1 LKKEEG
7 LVMDELAL
15 QPVERCEVVVLVDN
29 YIDVLLPSQ
38 DGVIRPPLARGG
50 MIPEDTI
57 LAEHGLSVLLK
68 LTYGGEPHL
77 VLMDA
82 GYTDQVLPHNLNYLG
97 ISLSSVELVV
107 MSHGHMDHYGGL
119 VWAVEQISQKPVPIV
134 IHPDAFATP
143 RFFKLPDGNNLRFPV
158 MDRKAVEGAGA
169 QFHEIAGPNL
179 QMANHLLVTGA
190 VERVT
195 SFEKGMP
202 NAYVKRGDE
211 LVHDDISDDQGCV
224 VNIRDEGIV
233 VISGCAHAGIIN
245 TIKYAQKLTGIDRVL
260 GVIGGF
266 HLSGPVFE
274 PIIPDT
280 IAAMKEINPKRLV
293 PMHCTGWN
301 AIKAFEAAMP
311 EAFALNASGTT
322 YQF

>member
-1 LKKEEG
+1 MG
-7 LVMDELAL
+7 TYGL
-15 QPVERCEVVVLVDN
+15 QPVEKCEVVVLVDN
-29 YIDVLLPSQ
+29 YIDVLLPPK
-38 DGVIRPPLARGG
+38 DGVVRPPLARGD

-57 LAEHGLSVLLK
+57 LAEHGLSILLK
-68 LTYGGEPHL
+68 LTYGGKTHQ

-82 GYTDQVLPHNLNYLG
+82 GYTDKVLPHNLMYLG
-97 ISLSSVELVV
+97 MSLEGVELVV

-119 VWAVEQISQKPVPIV
+119 TWAVGQIKKTPVPIV
-134 IHPDAFATP
+134 IHPNAFATP
-143 RFFKLPDGNNLRFPV
+143 RFFKLPDGRDLLFPV
-158 MDRKAVEGAGA
+158 MNRQAVENAGGA
-169 QFHEIAGPNL
+169 FEEHTEPSL
-179 QMANHLLVTGA
+179 QLDEHFLVTGQ

-195 SFEKGMP
+195 PFEKGMP
-202 NAYVKRGDE
+202 SAFMKQGE
-211 LVHDDISDDQGCV
+211 TLIHDDILDDQGCV
-224 VNIRDEGIV
+224 INIRNEGLV

-245 TIKYAQKLTGIDRVL
+245 TIKYAQKLTGMDRVL

-280 IAAMKEINPKRLV
+280 IEAMKEINPKRLV

>member
-1 LKKEEG
+1 M
-7 LVMDELAL
+7 VMGEINL
-15 QPVERCEVVVLVDN
+15 QPVERCEVIVLVDN
-29 YIDVLLPSQ
+29 YIDLLLPPK
-38 DGVIRPPLARGG
+38 DGVVRPPLATGDV
-50 MIPEDTI
+50 IPEDTI
-57 LAEHGLSVLLK
+57 LAEHGLSILLR
-68 LTYGGEPHL
+68 LTYGGETHS

-82 GYTDQVLPHNLNYLG
+82 GYTDKVLPHNLNFLG
-97 ISLSSVELVV
+97 LSLSDVELVV

-119 VWAVEQISQKPVPIV
+119 VWAVGQISKKPVPIV

-143 RFFKLPDGNNLRFPV
+143 RFFKLPDGRDLKFPV
-158 MDRKAVEGAGA
+158 MNRASVENAGGKF
-169 QFHEIAGPNL
+169 QEIAEPSL
-179 QMANHLLVTGA
+179 HMEDHLLVTGA

-195 SFEKGMP
+195 PFEKGMP

-211 LVHDDISDDQGCV
+211 LVHDDIFDDQGCAI
-224 VNIRDEGIV
+224 NIRDEGIV

-245 TIKYAQKLTGIDRVL
+245 TIKYAQKLTGVDRVL

-266 HLSGPVFE
+266 HLSGPIFE

-280 IAAMKEINPKRLV
+280 IEAMKEINPKRLV
-293 PMHCTGWN
+293 PMHCTGWT

>member
-1 LKKEEG
+1 MG
-7 LVMDELAL
+7 TYTL
-15 QPVERCEVVVLVDN
+15 QPVDKCEVIVLVDN
-29 YIDVLLPSQ
+29 YIDLLLPPK
-38 DGVIRPPLARGG
+38 DGVVRPPLAQGE

-57 LAEHGLSVLLK
+57 LAEHGLSVLLR
-68 LTYGGEPHL
+68 LTYGGKTHL

-82 GYTDQVLPHNLNYLG
+82 GYTDKVLPHNLAYLG
-97 ISLSSVELVV
+97 MSLDEVELVV

-119 VWAVEQISQKPVPIV
+119 VWAVGQIGKKPVPIV
-134 IHPDAFATP
+134 IHPNAFATP
-143 RFFKLPDGNNLRFPV
+143 RFFKLPDGRNLRFPV
-158 MDRKAVEGAGA
+158 MNREAVEKAGGEFEETA
-169 QFHEIAGPNL
+169 DPSL
-179 QMANHLLVTGA
+179 QMEDHLLVTGT

-195 SFEKGMP
+195 PFEKGMP
-202 NAYVKRGDE
+202 NAYMKQGE
-211 LVHDDISDDQGCV
+211 EIVHDDILDDQGCAINV
-224 VNIRDEGIV
+224 RDEGIV

-266 HLSGPVFE
+266 HLSGPIFE

-280 IAAMKEINPKRLV
+280 ITAMKEINPKRLV
-293 PMHCTGWN
+293 PMHCTGWT

>member
-1 LKKEEG
+1 MG
-7 LVMDELAL
+7 TMTL
-15 QPVERCEVVVLVDN
+15 QPVDKCEVLVLVDN
-29 YIDVLLPSQ
+29 YIDLLLPPKE
-38 DGVIRPPLARGG
+38 GVLRPPLAKGN

-57 LAEHGLSVLLK
+57 LAEHGLSILLR
-68 LTYGGEPHL
+68 LTYGGKTHE

-82 GYTDQVLPHNLNYLG
+82 GYTDKVLPHNLDFLG
-97 ISLSSVELVV
+97 LDLADVELVV

-119 VWAVEQISQKPVPIV
+119 VWAVGQIAKKPVPIV
-134 IHPDAFATP
+134 IHPDAFASP
-143 RFFKLPDGNNLRFPV
+143 RFFKLPDGTDLLFPV
-158 MDRKAVEGAGA
+158 MDRKAVEAAGGRFEETA
-169 QFHEIAGPNL
+169 EPSL
-179 QMANHLLVTGA
+179 QMDGHLHVTGT

-195 SFEKGMP
+195 PFEKGMP

-211 LVHDDISDDQGCV
+211 LVHDDIFDDQGCAINV
-224 VNIRDEGIV
+224 RDEGIV

-245 TIKYAQKLTGIDRVL
+245 TVKYAKKLTGIDKVL

-280 IAAMKEINPKRLV
+280 IAAMKEIAPKRLV
-293 PMHCTGWN
+293 PMHCTGWT

>member
-1 LKKEEG
+1 MG
-7 LVMDELAL
+7 SITL
-15 QPVERCEVVVLVDN
+15 QPVDRCEVMVLVDN
-29 YIDVLLPSQ
+29 YIDLLLPPKE
-38 DGVIRPPLARGG
+38 VVARPPLAKGNT
-50 MIPEDTI
+50 IPEDTI
-57 LAEHGLSVLLK
+57 LAEHGLSVLLR
-68 LTYGGEPHL
+68 LTYGGKTHL

-82 GYTDQVLPHNLNYLG
+82 GYTDKVLPHNLNFLG
-97 ISLSSVELVV
+97 LSLSDVELVV

-119 VWAVEQISQKPVPIV
+119 VWAVGQISKRPVPIV

-143 RFFKLPDGNNLRFPV
+143 RFFKLPDGSDLLFPV
-158 MDRKAVEGAGA
+158 MNRSAVEAAGGRF
-169 QFHEIAGPNL
+169 QEIAEPNL
-179 QMANHLLVTGA
+179 HLEDHLLVTGT
-190 VERVT
+190 VERTT

-211 LVHDDISDDQGCV
+211 LVHDDIFDDQGCA
-224 VNIRDEGIV
+224 VNVRDEGLV

-245 TIKYAQKLTGIDRVL
+245 TVKYAQKLTGIDKVL

-280 IAAMKEINPKRLV
+280 IAAMKEINPERLV

>member
-1 LKKEEG
+1 MG
-7 LVMDELAL
+7 TFTL
-15 QPVERCEVVVLVDN
+15 QPVDKCEVVVLVDN
-29 YIDVLLPSQ
+29 YIDVLLPPK
-38 DGVIRPPLARGG
+38 DGVTRPPLARGD

-57 LAEHGLSVLLK
+57 LAEHGLSVLLR
-68 LTYGGEPHL
+68 LTYGGETHL

-82 GYTDQVLPHNLNYLG
+82 GYTDKALPHNLSYLG
-97 ISLSSVELVV
+97 LSLEEVELVV

-119 VWAVEQISQKPVPIV
+119 VWAVGQIKKKPVPIV
-134 IHPDAFATP
+134 IHPNAFVTP
-143 RFFKLPDGNNLRFPV
+143 RFFKLPDGRNLRFPV
-158 MDRKAVEGAGA
+158 MDREAVEKAGGSFEEHA
-169 QFHEIAGPNL
+169 EPSL
-179 QMANHLLVTGA
+179 QLDEHLLVTGS

-202 NAYVKRGDE
+202 NAYMKQGDE
-211 LVHDDISDDQGCV
+211 IVHDDILDDQGCV
-224 VNIRDEGIV
+224 INVRNEGLV

-245 TIKYAQKLTGIDRVL
+245 TIKYARKLTGIDRVL

-280 IAAMKEINPKRLV
+280 IDAMKEINPKRLV
-293 PMHCTGWN
+293 PMHCTGWT